1 MSDSTGYLE
10 IILGPMFSGKTTYL
24 IDLYKEYID
33 YDKKI
38 LVVNYSG
45 DKRYH
50 TNMLSTHDKIMIPC
64 IFVSKLSELFEQ
76 NLIEKSDII
85 LINEGQFF
93 EDIFDS
99 VIKIVENHKKSV
111 HVCGLDGDFERKKF
125 GEIIDLIP
133 LCDKVNKLTS
143 LCSICKNGT
152 PGIFSMRIT
161 DEKEQTVIGSEN
173 YLPVCRICYET
184 KMREI

>member
-111 HVCGLDGDFERKKF
+111 HVCGLDGDFRRQKF
-125 GEIIDLIP
+125 GNLLDLIP
-133 LCDKVNKLTS
+133 YCNDVIKLKANCMYCDS
-143 LCSICKNGT
+143 YA
-152 PGIFSMRIT
+152 IFSHRLT
-161 DEKEQTVIGSEN
+161 DDKKQVIIGSDN
-173 YLPVCRICYET
+173 YIPLCRNCYKEKNIC
-184 KMREI
+184 